1 MYFVEFYDMANFDI
15 NSEYSYTVK
24 HNMEAKILT
33 L

>member
-1 MYFVEFYDMANFDI
+1 MCFVEFYNMANFDI

-24 HNMEAKILT
+24 YNIEAKILK